1 MTQISRPLQIALG
14 AVVLLAAVWF
24 IALRGHSS
32 SSESSAPAPA
42 ATSAS
47 ASSAA
52 SSSPAASQSASG
64 GTGGSS
70 QASKTYHG
78 SAPGVGGLT
87 RAIQKARGAATASEQ
102 NAKALQQKATQ
113 ASGGTS
119 ATQTQQANS
128 SAASSAGKSAASHS
142 TAKTHSA
149 AAGAGASA
157 KAKAPVVKTTPT
169 KTANGVPVMQAR
181 VEGELKRGDVVA
193 LLFWNPHGT
202 VDATVRRELQSA
214 SHKLHGK
221 LAIHVARANQVGSFG
236 SFTRTVQ
243 VYSTPTILL
252 VNTHAKTASLAG
264 LTDVFSIEQAVREV
278 KSAK

>member
-24 IALRGHSS
+24 VALRGHSS

-52 SSSPAASQSASG
+52 TSTPAASQSASSE
-64 GTGGSS
+64 TGGAPQST
-70 QASKTYHG
+70 KTYHG

-87 RAIQKARGAATASEQ
+87 RAIEKARGAATASEQ

-113 ASGGTS
+113 ASGGPS
-119 ATQTQQANS
+119 ATQAQQSNS
-128 SAASSAGKSAASHS
+128 PTATTGGKAAPHSA
-142 TAKTHSA
+142 AKTHSA
-149 AAGAGASA
+149 SA
-157 KAKAPVVKTTPT
+157 KAPAAKSTPT

-181 VEGELKRGDVVA
+181 VEGELKHGDVVA
-193 LLFWNPHGT
+193 LLFWNPHGA
-202 VDATVRRELQSA
+202 VDATVRRELQAA

-278 KSAK
+278 KSAE

>member
-14 AVVLLAAVWF
+14 AVVLVAAVWF

-52 SSSPAASQSASG
+52 TSSPAASQSASG
-64 GTGGSS
+64 ETGGSP
-70 QASKTYHG
+70 QATKTYHG

-87 RAIQKARGAATASEQ
+87 RAIQKARGAASASEQ

-113 ASGGTS
+113 ASGGGSS
-119 ATQTQQANS
+119 ATQAQQSNS
-128 SAASSAGKSAASHS
+128 SAASTGGKAAPQNA
-142 TAKTHSA
+142 AKTHSA
-149 AAGAGASA
+149 SA
-157 KAKAPVVKTTPT
+157 KAPTAKTTPA

-181 VEGELKRGDVVA
+181 VEGELKHGDVVA
-193 LLFWNPHGT
+193 LLFWNPHGA

>member
-52 SSSPAASQSASG
+52 TSGPAASQSASG
-64 GTGGSS
+64 ETGGSS
-70 QASKTYHG
+70 QATKTYHG

-87 RAIQKARGAATASEQ
+87 RAIEKARGAATASEQ

-113 ASGGTS
+113 ASGGSS
-119 ATQTQQANS
+119 ATQTQQVNS
-128 SAASSAGKSAASHS
+128 SAVSTGGKAAPQSV
-142 TAKTHSA
+142 AKTHSA
-149 AAGAGASA
+149 SASA
-157 KAKAPVVKTTPT
+157 KAPAAKSTPT

-181 VEGELKRGDVVA
+181 VEGELKHGDVVA

-202 VDATVRRELQSA
+202 VDATVRRELQAA